1 MATTVEFG
9 FYKDVDGNV
18 IFNDITSFVVSVSID
33 RGKQNTLTPFA
44 AGQATVELQNRER
57 TFDPS
62 YSGSPY
68 NGQIKPTGGL
78 RVKTDGVVVF
88 QGLIND
94 WSLSY
99 SVDGASV
106 ASVSAS
112 DAFSLFN
119 NQTFGED
126 VSFGDELS
134 SNRLGNVLTTMGWP
148 ASKRQISVGRNVLVA
163 DEPAPG
169 DDVLAYLQLV
179 EASEGGRLFMDR
191 DGNIVFRSGGD
202 NGYEPTYVYERRN
215 LSRNPSFEVDVTNWS
230 TAQGAGLTRTSAQ
243 AYIGDYSALMPLN
256 NIVYQD
262 YVAQASSSYTLSF
275 YVRAVSGSA
284 DVSLHSYSG
293 PNSGALTI
301 KGTSSVTVDDVDW
314 QRVSF
319 SFISDYSDAVGRLY
333 ILTNAAVYID
343 AVLIEPSAIV
353 DTYFDGSNPPE
364 DTEYFSYSAS
374 WDV

>member
-126 VSFGDELS
+126 VSYGDELS

-148 ASKRQISVGRNVLVA
+148 VSKRQISVGRNMLVG
-163 DEPAPG
+163 DDPAPG

-215 LSRNPSFEVDVTNWS
+215 LSRNPSFEVDNTNWGVQTGSVTRS
-230 TAQGAGLTRTSAQ
+230 TAAFYVGAASGLLSSGGA
-243 AYIGDYSALMPLN
+243 I
-256 NIVYQD
+256 YQD
-262 YVAQASSSYTLSF
+262 YVAQSSTSYSLSF

-301 KGTSSVTVDDVDW
+301 KGTSSVTVDNVDW

-333 ILTNAAVYID
+333 ILTNASVYVD

-364 DTEYFSYSAS
+364 DTEYYSYSAS